1 MQNDLRGRIVVQTD
15 GQLKTGRDV
24 AIACLLGAE
33 EFGFSTAPL
42 ITLGCIMLRKC
53 HLNACSVGIA
63 TQDPELRKHFDGQ
76 PEAVINYFFMVAEHL
91 REIMA
96 HMGFRTVNEMVGR
109 VDRLDSKKAI
119 DHWKAKGLD
128 FSPLLHRPE
137 ASDGVATYC
146 CEAQDHGLDKALDKE
161 LLRLAQSALHGNG
174 PVEATLPIHNYN
186 RTVGTMLSGEVA
198 KRYGEDGLPEGS
210 VHFRLQGSAGQSF
223 GAFLAKGVALTL
235 EGDANDYFGKGMSGG
250 RLVVYAPEG
259 STFVAEDN
267 VIIGNVALYGA
278 TGGRA
283 FIRGMAG
290 ERFAVRNSAAYTVVE
305 GIGDH
310 GCEYMTGG
318 MVVVLGRT
326 GRNFAAGM
334 SGGIAFVLDEDGEFA
349 DKCNKEMVVLEQVD
363 DPADQLALRQ
373 MIEWH
378 QEYTGSAKGRM
389 VLDNWKGMI
398 AKFVKVMPVA
408 YRKVLEAQKV
418 KQPKEVE
425 LVIHG

>member
-1 MQNDLRGRIVVQTD
+1 
-15 GQLKTGRDV
+15 
-24 AIACLLGAE
+24 
-33 EFGFSTAPL
+33 
-42 ITLGCIMLRKC
+42 
-53 HLNACSVGIA
+53 
-63 TQDPELRKHFDGQ
+63 
-76 PEAVINYFFMVAEHL
+76 
-91 REIMA
+91 
-96 HMGFRTVNEMVGR
+96 
-109 VDRLDSKKAI
+109 
-119 DHWKAKGLD
+119 
-128 FSPLLHRPE
+128 
-137 ASDGVATYC
+137 
-146 CEAQDHGLDKALDKE
+146 
-161 LLRLAQSALHGNG
+161 
-174 PVEATLPIHNYN
+174 
-186 RTVGTMLSGEVA
+186 MLSGEVA

-210 VHFRLQGSAGQSF
+210 IHFRLQGSAGQSF

-290 ERFAVRNSAAYTVVE
+290 ERFAVRNSAAYSVVE

-334 SGGIAFVLDEDGEFA
+334 SGGIAFVLDEDGEFT
-349 DKCNKEMVVLEQVD
+349 DKCNTEMVVLEQVD

-378 QEYTGSAKGRM
+378 QEYTGSTKGRM

-408 YRKVLEAQKV
+408 YRKVLETQKV